1 MMYKHKNNNKIYIV
15 FQYDVKIKQNDVWID
30 AVLYYRLHEQNQL
43 FCKSV
48 EEFKKSFIKVD

>member
-1 MMYKHKNNNKIYIV
+1 MYKHKKNNKIYIV

-30 AVLYYRLHEQNQL
+30 AVLYYRLYEQNQL
-43 FCKSV
+43 FFKSV